1 MNLRLYA
8 IGGAVIL
15 LLATATWALAER
27 GGRIAAEAREAQA
40 MEAAQANQRAVEQ
53 IREERA
59 QAIAALS
66 GLAQDIAARAARTI
80 AVRRAID
87 AAPTTT
93 ACVESPAVRAALDG
107 LRRAS
112 DPGAGGAPGDPG
124 RVARVPAAAGAAGG
138 DAQRR

>member
-1 MNLRLYA
+1 MTPRLYA
-8 IGGAVIL
+8 IAGAVVL

-27 GGRIAAEAREAQA
+27 GGRIAAEAREARA
-40 MEAAQANQRAVEQ
+40 IAAVQANLRAVEL

-93 ACVESPAVRAALDG
+93 ACVDAPAVRAALDG
-107 LRRAS
+107 LRRAA

-124 RVARVPAAAGAAGG
+124 RAAPLPAPAGAARG
-138 DAQRR
+138 APERR